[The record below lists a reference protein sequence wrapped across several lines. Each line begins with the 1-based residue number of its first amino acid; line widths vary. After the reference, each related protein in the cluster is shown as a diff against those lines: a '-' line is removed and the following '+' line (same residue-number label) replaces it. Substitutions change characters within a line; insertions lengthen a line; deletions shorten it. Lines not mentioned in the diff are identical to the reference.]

1 MLCCLVTDTWHPSIH
16 IWLSEIRNDPHPLE
30 NSLLLRGLSRVG
42 LFFPF
47 HCCLM
52 CNKNDWLFLFPC
64 AICRKSPRLWLAL
77 SNFWT
82 HLFCFFTFLLML
94 SGALNFLS
102 RFPSRHFC
110 LFAWRL
116 LCFMR
121 LRRTRL
127 MCDSWFVDFPSLL
140 EFAATS
146 LNSFCRLM
154 CIFGFL
160 LNLVC
165 CFPHPPFFVLPM
177 RLMLDRYSH
186 ICNVF

>member
-1 MLCCLVTDTWHPSIH
+1 MFIVQCAVLPGDRHLTSIH
-16 IWLSEIRNDPHPLE
+16 PHLTEWNPKWSTPIKKISASSGVE
-30 NSLLLRGLSRVG
+30 SSWA
-42 LFFPF
+42 FFFSF

-94 SGALNFLS
+94 SVALNFLS
-102 RFPSRHFC
+102 RFPSRYLC

-121 LRRTRL
+121 LRRARL

-160 LNLVC
+160 FNLVC
-165 CFPHPPFFVLPM
+165 CFPHPPFLCCQW
-177 RLMLDRYSH
+177 D
-186 ICNVF
+186 